1 MGYPVLVYVLVSV
14 SLILLCHFCR
24 CTQMQVFRVGNR
36 LVRVSFTL
44 EIDPTEAISVS
55 IMSQPDP
62 GILRS
67 VLAEIQTDPT
77 AYCEQLNPN
86 RPEKNSGTRSVHSVR
101 RETLQIIGIVIRFP
115 FHLYP

>member
-1 MGYPVLVYVLVSV
+1 MESV
-14 SLILLCHFCR
+14 NYQIES
-24 CTQMQVFRVGNR
+24 FRVGNR
-36 LVRVSFTL
+36 SIWVGFTL

-55 IMSQPDP
+55 IISQPDP

-67 VLAEIQTDPT
+67 VLAEIQTDPA

-86 RPEKNSGTRSVHSVR
+86 RLEKISGTRLIHSVR
-101 RETLQIIGIVIRFP
+101 RETLQIIGIVVRFP